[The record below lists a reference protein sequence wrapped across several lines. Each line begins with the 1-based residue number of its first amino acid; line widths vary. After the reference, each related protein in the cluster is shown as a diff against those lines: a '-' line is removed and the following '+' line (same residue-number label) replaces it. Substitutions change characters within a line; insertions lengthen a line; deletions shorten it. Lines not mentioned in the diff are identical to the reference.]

1 MVLFIFL
8 VLSKMLYKRSLW
20 NVNIN
25 FVSNIICIIVNFVRR
40 LLEVFVVEF
49 YKVKKLKLI
58 FLIIKYNDLYI

>member
-49 YKVKKLKLI
+49 YKV
-58 FLIIKYNDLYI
+58 IKIKINFFNN

>member
-1 MVLFIFL
+1 M
-8 VLSKMLYKRSLW
+8 SLW

-49 YKVKKLKLI
+49 YKVNKLKLI
-58 FLIIKYNDLYI
+58 FLIIKYNNDFYIYIFLF

>member
-1 MVLFIFL
+1 M
-8 VLSKMLYKRSLW
+8 SLW

-49 YKVKKLKLI
+49 YKVKKFKLI

>member
-1 MVLFIFL
+1 M
-8 VLSKMLYKRSLW
+8 SLW

-25 FVSNIICIIVNFVRR
+25 FVSNIIWIIVNFVRR

-58 FLIIKYNDLYI
+58 FLIVNGLFMFLF